1 MFTRSPASGG
11 VTLVSVLRKQPSQGS
26 EWRRWFYSTRHP
38 VTASSREWE
47 WCGNCLK
54 RLVCDCTKVNTEN
67 PKMSFYENFVVF
79 CSWLIHRSDK
89 CIRISSWKGI
99 LQILQRGKK
108 NSSIGLSNS
117 EFDIDSTGDKKWR
130 AFSPSSSEQ
139 LPLLRQQR
147 SLSAYDYS
155 STLLGAG
162 SDWTRAENM
171 CFLFICKNFTQIFFG
186 FWLLPSL
193 SGAGFS
199 RIRAGNVCFVYF
211 LAVEYWQAVF
221 HATYSGKN
229 KKVWS
234 WVEKCVEQASWPGQ
248 QYNAC
253 MVINIKLWSG
263 QFLSQ

>member
-1 MFTRSPASGG
+1 M
-11 VTLVSVLRKQPSQGS
+11 
-26 EWRRWFYSTRHP
+26 
-38 VTASSREWE
+38 TASSREWE

-117 EFDIDSTGDKKWR
+117 EFDVDSTGDKKWR
-130 AFSPSSSEQ
+130 ASSPSSSEQ
-139 LPLLRQQR
+139 LPLWRRQR

-171 CFLFICKNFTQIFFG
+171 HILFICKILTQITLD
-186 FWLLPSL
+186 FWFLPSL
-193 SGAGFS
+193 SGAGSS
-199 RIRAGNVCFVYF
+199 RIRAEKKSVLFIF
-211 LAVEYWQAVF
+211 LLWNIGMLFSMRHIPAKIRRYGVEWKSALSRLVGQGSSTM
-221 HATYSGKN
+221 HA
-229 KKVWS
+229 W
-234 WVEKCVEQASWPGQ
+234 W
-248 QYNAC
+248 
-253 MVINIKLWSG
+253 
-263 QFLSQ
+263 